1 MVATDGSGE
10 GRRASLYAVR
20 LAKTLPLKITLVH
33 AVRGLD
39 RLEYRMISD
48 VQMEMIEQGARR
60 HAQEV
65 LDREA
70 AILEERGLDLD
81 QRLLLRGDPGKVLCA
96 AAEKESSALLVVG
109 RHGHGDLRELVF
121 GSTCNHVINHCRRP
135 VLVVNRDAQSELVED
150 TAAPLR
156 ILVALGDSDDAARV
170 LAYLAELAPC
180 ARDGVVLTL
189 IHIVNRERPDL
200 QHLPASTRHEAIKQ
214 LREGGQ
220 DMLVAA
226 NERLRGLGYRVEH
239 RVEEGSVGKTLCR
252 LSHEENQEIVLLGR
266 SAAGESSHQVFGAVC
281 HYITHHCP
289 VHVWIAA

>member
-1 MVATDGSGE
+1 MKIPVMVATDGSGE

-20 LAKTLPLKITLVH
+20 LAKALPLKIALVH

-39 RLEYRMISD
+39 RLEYRMIPD
-48 VQMEMIEQGARR
+48 FQLEMIEQGARR

-70 AILEERGLDLD
+70 AILEECGLDLD

-96 AAEKESSALLVVG
+96 AAEKEGSALLVVG
-109 RHGHGDLRELVF
+109 RHGHGDLHDLVF

-135 VLVVNRDAQSELVED
+135 VLVVNRDAQAGPAED
-150 TAAPLR
+150 TGAPLR
-156 ILVALGDSDDAARV
+156 ILVALGDSDDAGRV
-170 LAYLAELAPC
+170 LDYLAELAPH
-180 ARDGVVLTL
+180 ARDGVELTL
-189 IHIVNRERPDL
+189 THIVNRERPDL
-200 QHLPASTRHEAIKQ
+200 QHLPASTRYEAIKQ

-226 NERLRGLGYRVEH
+226 HERLRGLGYRVEH

-252 LSHEENQEIVLLGR
+252 LSREENQEIVLLGR
-266 SAAGESSHQVFGAVC
+266 SAAVRA
-281 HYITHHCP
+281 
-289 VHVWIAA
+289 